1 VIKWQIE
8 NVQNIKCQ
16 LMDNKNGSYYKLA
29 KHFKKIPS
37 VFWGVTYVCKHHSWE
52 KGGILCPFLM
62 KETNITS
69 LYRCM
74 IPTTL

>member
-16 LMDNKNGSYYKLA
+16 LMNNKNGSSNKVG
-29 KHFKKIPS
+29 KHLKKIPS
-37 VFWGVTYVCKHHSWE
+37 VFWGVTYVCNHHSWK
-52 KGGILCPFLM
+52 KGEILWPFHM

-69 LYRCM
+69 L
-74 IPTTL
+74 